1 MIKPQQNVHRDMSE
15 GPPFFA
21 SEHAHSYRH
30 PVGTPYFLRDD
41 SDLGKLAGTPALA
54 RDWAD
59 KQVQLMRWTRDEAM
73 FKEVEVAYAHN
84 MYERYFATRGLLAG
98 SVIDVGGGWGL
109 FRNWW
114 RADTGTCFVVHDPG
128 AERFMANPP
137 EVLQRLFR
145 DGLARPVW
153 FVEGY
158 GEDLPYSDGVYDLAM
173 IASALDHCA
182 DPPLVMQECSRVLKE
197 GGKLL
202 IIQGFDPEQGEAR
215 RVGTDFGSRLKR
227 VLSNPQRLHRAI
239 KQRIFHRGD
248 PHIHH
253 FTHSGLVE
261 LIERSG
267 FADVT
272 ETVLDAMHGVS
283 VFEAVKATG

>member
-1 MIKPQQNVHRDMSE
+1 MINSQQTAHQDRSE
-15 GPPFFA
+15 GPPFFLP
-21 SEHAHSYRH
+21 EQVRSYRH
-30 PVGTPYFLRDD
+30 PEGTPYFLRDD
-41 SDLGKLAGTPALA
+41 SNLGKLAGTPALA
-54 RDWAD
+54 REWTN
-59 KQVQLMRWTRDEAM
+59 KQGQLMRWTRDEAM

-84 MYERYFATRGLLAG
+84 MYEKYFATRGLLTG

-114 RADTGTCFVVHDPG
+114 RTDTGTCFVVHDPG
-128 AERFMANPP
+128 AERFMTNPP

-158 GEDLPYSDGVYDLAM
+158 GEDLPYRDGVYDLAM

-197 GGKLL
+197 GGRLL
-202 IIQGFDPEQGEAR
+202 IIQGFEPEQGAAR
-215 RVGTDFGSRLKR
+215 RIGTDLGSRLKR

-253 FTHSGLVE
+253 FTHSGLVD

-283 VFEAVKATG
+283 VFEAVKAAG